1 VPDPTSPLAGISTA
15 DGFLDPSGSV
25 YHPCQ
30 HWICHQPMCYC
41 VCHLCVKRDGCAAG
55 KHSECQGTSE
65 THWNPVSMH
74 FPGEIEIRHCG
85 CSCHVFYK
93 GFDCRLGQHSACPG
107 TWVNDPGRLSGYHYT
122 TFYTKHCACACHL
135 RSA

>member
-1 VPDPTSPLAGISTA
+1 
-15 DGFLDPSGSV
+15 
-25 YHPCQ
+25 
-30 HWICHQPMCYC
+30 
-41 VCHLCVKRDGCAAG
+41 
-55 KHSECQGTSE
+55 
-65 THWNPVSMH
+65 MH